1 MLLITYV
8 NNINYINCF
17 NNIYANYVHKLN
29 YRLINYP
36 NLIKKTI
43 QKYLPEGALKNRETS
58 RAEERSF

>member
-29 YRLINYP
+29 YRLINYL

-43 QKYLPEGALKNRETS
+43 QK
-58 RAEERSF
+58 